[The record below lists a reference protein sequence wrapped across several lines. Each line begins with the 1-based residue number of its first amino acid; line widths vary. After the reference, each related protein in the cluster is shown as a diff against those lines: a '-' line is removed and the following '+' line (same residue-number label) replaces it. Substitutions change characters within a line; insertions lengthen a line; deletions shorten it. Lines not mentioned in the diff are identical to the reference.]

1 MGISAAD
8 VAARVKKGERKER
21 RGKKESDEGRKEES
35 KQKKESARVIGLK
48 NEKISKIVI
57 E

>member
-1 MGISAAD
+1 MSLSA
-8 VAARVKKGERKER
+8 AARVKKGERKER

-35 KQKKESARVIGLK
+35 NQKKESVGVIELR
-48 NEKISKIVI
+48 NEESSKIVI